1 MSKSNVRLLTK
12 DERQFFH
19 DNYTFELQGSF
30 ILIKFKNYGRV
41 VAHSIDKQFSI
52 VSKVRKITISV
63 EAIKLWIEKF
73 KNTSYTVVDI
83 QNAMNALIIGYQPT
97 AYDEVKNQ
105 LQIIDEKDKKSVLI

>member
-1 MSKSNVRLLTK
+1 MSKSNIKLLTK

-19 DNYTFELQGSF
+19 DNYSFELQGNF
-30 ILIKFKNYGRV
+30 ILVKFKNYGRV
-41 VAHSIDKQFSI
+41 VAHPINKQFSI

-63 EAIKLWIEKF
+63 EAITLWIEKF
-73 KNTSYTVVDI
+73 KDSKYTVVDI

-105 LQIIDEKDKKSVLI
+105 LTIIDEKDMKSVLI